1 MITEIYMNDKLLS
14 VLMKN
19 EKTKKIHE
27 KNRKKCQEKEEK
39 KINEKKNWKMLNN
52 QRKGKIKAE
61 NKRKK

>member
-27 KNRKKCQEKEEK
+27 KNRKKCWEKEEK
-39 KINEKKNWKMLNN
+39 KIMKKKT
-52 QRKGKIKAE
+52 GKC
-61 NKRKK
+61 